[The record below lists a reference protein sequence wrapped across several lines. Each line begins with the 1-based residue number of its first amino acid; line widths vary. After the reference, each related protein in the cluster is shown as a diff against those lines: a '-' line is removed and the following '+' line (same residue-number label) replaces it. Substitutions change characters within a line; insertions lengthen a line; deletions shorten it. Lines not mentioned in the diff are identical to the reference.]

1 MPQIINTNILAINAQ
16 RQLNKSQ
23 ASQATSI
30 ERLSSGLRIN
40 SAKDDAAGLAIS
52 TRFETQ
58 IRGLN
63 QAIRNANDGISLA
76 QTAEGSLQ
84 EMGNILQRM
93 RELAV
98 QSANDSNS
106 DQDRLSIQAEVDQ
119 LYDELGRI
127 SETTEFNGVKLLDGT
142 AGTRTFQI
150 GANSGQSLDF
160 SLDSVTTRDL
170 NLNGFSALG
179 ELNGG
184 RISSNLFATDT
195 AATAAANQ
203 LFAAGQVTINGV
215 GLDAFGPDSLDTTA
229 ATMTEIENI
238 VNDKT
243 GLTGVSATAYNVVT
257 GGIGVSG
264 VVGTSLSING
274 QNVTKSGSMGEL
286 VDNINRDVSG
296 ITAALGSS
304 GELILSND
312 TGNQISVTDA
322 NAAGTDAAAAGLTE
336 GTYYGYLGLESF
348 TGEEINIGYDES
360 LTGTSSMVQL
370 LGFNSSEGSDKLTG
384 GNVSGSFIAASDGIQ
399 INGVDLGK
407 IQNGTTNTV
416 SAADIAFGIN
426 AISDETGVEATATT
440 SVTYEI
446 TLSNLGNASA
456 SDYSIN
462 SIEIDA
468 GSSLVT
474 SMEDFVQMVNNAG
487 VQGVVASVEEASGK
501 LKLTSDVGID
511 IVIGQTAADRL
522 FVGASQTTTTRGIVS
537 LESENGQ
544 DVTIES
550 TAITE
555 ALKDGAL
562 NKLGYI
568 DQGGNTTAIGLGL
581 SVTTVGN
588 ASVAIDRIDDAL
600 DTVSSVRAN
609 LGAFQN
615 RLGSTIANLENVSQN
630 LSSANSRIRDADFAV
645 ETANL
650 TKTQILQQAGIAM
663 LSQANASQQNVLSLL
678 G

>member
-23 ASQATSI
+23 SSQATSI

-63 QAIRNANDGISLA
+63 QAVRNANDGISLA

-98 QSANDSNS
+98 QSSNDSNS

-119 LYDELGRI
+119 LYDELDRI
-127 SETTEFNGVKLLDGT
+127 SESTEFNGVKLLDGT

-150 GANSGQSLDF
+150 GANAGQSLDF
-160 SLDSVTTRDL
+160 SLDSVTTQDL

-184 RISSNLFATDT
+184 RIDTNLFQ
-195 AATAAANQ
+195 AATGASTVYTTIIAANSI
-203 LFAAGQVTINGV
+203 TINGIGV
-215 GLDAFGPDSLDTTA
+215 DAFVNTSVA
-229 ATMTEIENI
+229 ATLTDVENI
-238 VNDKT
+238 INNKT
-243 GLTGVSATAYNVVT
+243 GLTGVTATAYNVVT

-264 VVGTSLSING
+264 NVGTSLIING
-274 QNVTKSGSMGEL
+274 ATVTKSGSVTEL
-286 VDNINRDVSG
+286 VDNINRDVAG
-296 ITAALGSS
+296 VTAALGSN
-304 GELILSND
+304 GEVILSND
-312 TGNQISVTDA
+312 TGNTITVAASATDA
-322 NAAGTDAAAAGLTE
+322 SASGLSAGS
-336 GTYYGYLGLESF
+336 YQGYLGLESF
-348 TGEEINIGYDES
+348 TGEEIELGFDEDFGGS
-360 LTGTSSMVQL
+360 ETLL
-370 LGFNSSEGSDKLTG
+370 NNLGFNVSSGSDSMIGAET
-384 GNVSGSFIAASDGIQ
+384 NGSAITASDGIE
-399 INGVDLGK
+399 INGIELGK
-407 IQNGTTNTV
+407 IQNGTTTTI

-426 AISDETGVEATATT
+426 AVSDQTGVEATATT
-440 SVTYEI
+440 TVKYTIVISSIANSTD
-446 TLSNLGNASA
+446 
-456 SDYSIN
+456 SDISIN
-462 SIEIDA
+462 SIQIDEPTA
-468 GSSLVT
+468 ATLQIET
-474 SMEDFVQMVNNAG
+474 LDEFVQLINNSG
-487 VQGVVASVEEASGK
+487 IQGVVASVDSDTGK
-501 LKLTSDVGID
+501 LQLTSDVGVD
-511 IVIGQTAADRL
+511 IVVSESTAGEIFQGVTA
-522 FVGASQTTTTRGIVS
+522 TTDTTRGKIT
-537 LESENGQ
+537 LTSENGQ
-544 DVTIES
+544 DVTISSNAIGEAAKD
-550 TAITE
+550 TAL
-555 ALKDGAL
+555 A
-562 NKLGYI
+562 KLGFI

-588 ASVAIDRIDDAL
+588 SQVAIERIDDAL
-600 DTVSSVRAN
+600 DTISSVRAN

-630 LSSANSRIRDADFAV
+630 LSAANSRIRDADFAV